1 MAQANRR
8 DAVIDG
14 VGCAGP
20 ARRSSSTVE
29 ELALQAIEHA
39 LEDAGLHPREIE
51 AVVTESSLCPAA
63 TPLDRIAP
71 AARLTGL
78 RRSAQS
84 TPVGAGILAAL
95 GMAVDMVERGEV
107 ETALTWFATGWGSSA
122 EGPTSYH
129 SKMQAKHVIEE
140 PAGFSGPP
148 LYFAAAAKRYQY
160 EYGLS
165 DLQMSQMLFDIVAA
179 TRANA
184 ALHPH
189 AQARSVV
196 DEDAYR
202 RSPMLAEPLRQAD
215 CSLLSDGAVALV
227 VTRKDRMRR
236 LRPEVGLAAWS
247 YAIDPISDADFYT
260 QSPWLPSLPAAERAA
275 AQAFAAAGLTPADID
290 VRGLYDCFSIAVAL
304 QLEAAGFC
312 PKGKAADVVLGGNL
326 RHNGKLPTNTHGG
339 LLGHGYL
346 LGANHAAE
354 MVIQLRGMAGERQV
368 TGARRGYVG
377 AGPGRQYS
385 ALILERIDP

>member
-1 MAQANRR
+1 MTPTNRR
-8 DAVIDG
+8 AAVIDG
-14 VGCAGP
+14 VGGAGP
-20 ARRSSSTVE
+20 VRRSSSDVE
-29 ELALQAIEHA
+29 ELALQAIERA
-39 LEDAGLHPREIE
+39 LEDASLHPREIE
-51 AVVTESSLCPAA
+51 AVVTESVLCPAA
-63 TPLDRIAP
+63 TPLDRIVP

-78 RRSAQS
+78 KRAMQS

-95 GMAVDMVERGEV
+95 AMAVDMVERGEV
-107 ETALTWFATGWGSSA
+107 ESALTWFATGWGSA
-122 EGPTSYH
+122 TGGPTSYH

-148 LYFAAAAKRYQY
+148 LYFAVAAKRYQH

-165 DLQMSQMLFDIVAA
+165 DQQMSQMLFDIVAA

-184 ALHPH
+184 ALHPE
-189 AQARSVV
+189 AQAGTTV
-196 DEDAYR
+196 DEAIYGA
-202 RSPMLAEPLRQAD
+202 SPMIAEPLRQAD

-227 VTRKDRMRR
+227 VTRRDRIRR
-236 LRPEVGLAAWS
+236 VRPEAGLASWA
-247 YAIDPISDADFYT
+247 YAADPISDADFYT

-275 AQAFAAAGLTPADID
+275 AGAFAAAGLTPADID
-290 VRGLYDCFSIAVAL
+290 VRGIYDCFSVAVAM

-312 PKGKAADVVLGGNL
+312 RKGGAADAVRSGGL
-326 RHNGKLPTNTHGG
+326 RHDGTLPTNTHGG

-354 MVIQLRGMAGERQV
+354 MVIQLRGTAGKRQV
-368 TGARRGYVG
+368 AGACKGFLA